1 MWHHQDE
8 EERPRV
14 EVFSGFPNDNNSKVE
29 LLLELVFQT
38 FWKFHVQLSSNYSN
52 TMKKIVLSVYASNFN
67 DLKESNL
74 CLSSLLY
81 LR

>member
-8 EERPRV
+8 EEQPRV

-29 LLLELVFQT
+29 LLLESIPNIL
-38 FWKFHVQLSSNYSN
+38 
-52 TMKKIVLSVYASNFN
+52 KISWTVKLKLFKHYEEIGLSVYASNFN